1 MNEPASPVPLAARIA
16 EYGARRAIV
25 DPGGTWTYDE
35 IDRSARSLA
44 ARLLDGRDNLAD
56 ARVAVLC
63 SAGHDFVVGVLACWQ
78 AGAVAV
84 PLHPPHPDA
93 ELAYVVT
100 DADVT
105 AIVVSAAHRPSAARL
120 AAAAGPGVTVVEVDD
135 EGTGPEHG
143 QAGWIPST
151 MERPA
156 LMIHTSG
163 TTGRPKGVV
172 HTHGS
177 VAAQVD
183 ALLSAWKWSADDRI
197 LLVLPLNH
205 VHGIVNV
212 TLCALAA
219 GACCE
224 APGGFDAVHVWERLA
239 SGDPTLFMAVPTI
252 YTRLI
257 AAWGQADTSTQAAW
271 SAGAAAARLMVSGSA
286 ALPVSTLERW
296 RSITGQM
303 LLERYGM
310 TELGMALSNT
320 LERRVP
326 GHVGVPLPGVDVR
339 VIDDAGRDVGDGEP
353 GELLVRGP
361 NVFAEYWRRPEATAD
376 AFVDGWFRTGDVA
389 VHEPDGYRLLGRSSV
404 DIIKSGGEKVSA
416 LEIEEVFRANRAVD
430 DCAVVGIEDAEWGE
444 RVCAAV
450 VLAPGAAETAESLRA
465 WGKQRL
471 APSKVPS
478 RYVIVH
484 ELPRNTLGK
493 VLKPEV
499 RRLF

>member
-1 MNEPASPVPLAARIA
+1 
-16 EYGARRAIV
+16 
-25 DPGGTWTYDE
+25 
-35 IDRSARSLA
+35 
-44 ARLLDGRDNLAD
+44 
-56 ARVAVLC
+56 
-63 SAGHDFVVGVLACWQ
+63 
-78 AGAVAV
+78 
-84 PLHPPHPDA
+84 
-93 ELAYVVT
+93 
-100 DADVT
+100 
-105 AIVVSAAHRPSAARL
+105 
-120 AAAAGPGVTVVEVDD
+120 
-135 EGTGPEHG
+135 
-143 QAGWIPST
+143 
-151 MERPA
+151 
-156 LMIHTSG
+156 
-163 TTGRPKGVV
+163 
-172 HTHGS
+172 
-177 VAAQVD
+177 
-183 ALLSAWKWSADDRI
+183 
-197 LLVLPLNH
+197 LNH

-257 AAWGQADTSTQAAW
+257 AAWGQADTSTRAAW